1 MSSRY
6 RYQTAGG
13 SVTTDQPRI
22 MRHARTRYDARLTG
36 GETPR
41 IERALRRA
49 VTAPPEVCEGVLS
62 DTHSANSR
70 DIQLARVRSGGHTRD
85 VTFVI
90 ADNPLSKTV
99 VTCYPLSLVSGR
111 GNRRAAREWLDE
123 HHGRPTEARGGQD
136 G

>member
-13 SVTTDQPRI
+13 SVTTDHLQI
-22 MRHARTRYDARLTG
+22 MRHARTRYDSRLTE

-49 VTAPPEVCEGVLS
+49 VTAPPKVCEGVLS
-62 DTHSANSR
+62 DTHSANNR

-99 VTCYPLSLVSGR
+99 VTCYPLSLVNGR
-111 GNRRAAREWLDE
+111 DDRRAAREWLDE
-123 HHGRPTEARGGQD
+123 HHGRTTEARHE
-136 G
+136 

>member
-22 MRHARTRYDARLTG
+22 MPHARTRYDARLTE

-49 VTAPPEVCEGVLS
+49 VTAPAEVCEGVLS
-62 DTHSANSR
+62 DAHNASNQ
-70 DIQLARVRSGGHTRD
+70 DIQLARVRAGEYTRD
-85 VTFVI
+85 VAFVV
-90 ADNPLSKTV
+90 ADDRLPKAV
-99 VTCYPLSLVSGR
+99 VTCYPVSLVSGR
-111 GNRRAAREWLDE
+111 GDRRAAREWLDE
-123 HHGRPTEARGGQD
+123 HHGRPTEARHE
-136 G
+136 

>member
-22 MRHARTRYDARLTG
+22 MPHARTRYDSRLTE

-49 VTAPPEVCEGVLS
+49 VTAPAEVCEGVLS
-62 DTHSANSR
+62 DAHNASDQ
-70 DIQLARVRSGGHTRD
+70 DIRLARIRAGEHTRD
-85 VTFVI
+85 VAFVI
-90 ADNPLSKTV
+90 ADDRLPKAV

-111 GNRRAAREWLDE
+111 GDRRAAREWLDE
-123 HHGRPTEARGGQD
+123 HHGRPTEVRHE
-136 G
+136 